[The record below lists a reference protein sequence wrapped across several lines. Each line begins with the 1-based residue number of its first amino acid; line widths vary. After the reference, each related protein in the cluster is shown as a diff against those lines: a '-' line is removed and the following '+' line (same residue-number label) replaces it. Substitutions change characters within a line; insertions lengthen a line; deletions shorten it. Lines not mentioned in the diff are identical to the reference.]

1 MMKSSRALR
10 ALLCGVALA
19 AGFVGVRSAHAAPIV
34 NLTGWTFGNGNT
46 VNVANPAHNGLAG
59 GFTGSISGFGAPFDS
74 PSFQTYCVEIT
85 QSFSLPSG
93 NMSGYS
99 IVPASAYAEWTLPTT
114 ANRIGQLITYVN
126 ANPTAVDTAA
136 ESTSLQL
143 AIWNSI
149 YDTDST
155 LTGGSFLDTTSYAA
169 YADTLL
175 AASASTV
182 SNVNVFVLTNPNS
195 QDFLVTTPV
204 PEPETY
210 ALVLAGLGAMAM
222 VTRRRSRDRS

>member
-1 MMKSSRALR
+1 
-10 ALLCGVALA
+10 
-19 AGFVGVRSAHAAPIV
+19 
-34 NLTGWTFGNGNT
+34 
-46 VNVANPAHNGLAG
+46 
-59 GFTGSISGFGAPFDS
+59 
-74 PSFQTYCVEIT
+74 
-85 QSFSLPSG
+85 
-93 NMSGYS
+93 MSGYS
-99 IVPASAYAEWTLPTT
+99 IVAASAYGEWTLPST
-114 ANRIGQLITYVN
+114 ANRIGQLITYVH

-149 YDTDST
+149 YDTDNT

-175 AASASTV
+175 AASVSTI
-182 SNVNVFVLTNPNS
+182 SNLNVFVLTNANS

-210 ALVLAGLGAMAM
+210 ALVLAGLGAMVT
-222 VTRRRSRDRS
+222 VTRRRTRVRS